1 MFNFEENN
9 KETLS
14 NVSVNKEDFVLVQDN
29 VKISDKKFESK
40 PTTFIKDAFRRFKKN
55 KSLYVFISLSFFFI
69 ASNTII

>member
-9 KETLS
+9 KEALS
-14 NVSVNKEDFVLVQDN
+14 HVSVNKEDFVLVQDN

-55 KSLYVFISLSFFFI
+55 KSSV
-69 ASNTII
+69 AGAIILGILIE